1 MVNLKQRRAMMGMT
15 QQQLAE
21 MLNTTQQ
28 TIARWESGKT
38 PIPSNLLKDLAILLS
53 CTIDDILGTA
63 TTKRSMY
70 ARSMTNSLKT
80 NEKLVGFYGG
90 LELSFSS
97 FDEQFEFSIDEGV
110 YEFISRFFEDA
121 PGKSKL
127 DWLFIETM
135 DNWCLFINLRALTYL
150 ETYDD
155 DAVQAP
161 QFDHPEVYKA
171 LTSSSNLEEQELS
184 DALLKYCQEKIRE
197 YDAEDSEA
205 LWSYYNTAQIYTK
218 SGKKHTIFIDE
229 ENAWRL
235 HEFEITFDGL
245 ESDFPYFLR
254 FENESTGGIEIFNV
268 HQIEFIK
275 IPAVAYK
282 AATDDDDDVV
292 EDIEN

>member
-1 MVNLKQRRAMMGMT
+1 MGMT

-38 PIPSNLLKDLAILLS
+38 PIPSTLLKDLAIILS
-53 CTIDDILGTA
+53 CTIEDVLGTA
-63 TTKRSMY
+63 ITKRGMY
-70 ARSMTNSLKT
+70 ARSMTSSLKT
-80 NEKLVGFYGG
+80 KEKLVGLYGG
-90 LELSFSS
+90 LELGFSS
-97 FDEQFEFSIDEGV
+97 FEEQFEFSIDEEV
-110 YEFISRFFEDA
+110 CQFLSRFFEDA

-127 DWLFIETM
+127 DWLFVETM
-135 DNWCLFINLRALTYL
+135 DNWRLFINLRALTCL

-161 QFDHPEVYKA
+161 RFDHPEVYKA
-171 LTSSSNLEEQELS
+171 LTGSSNLEEQELS
-184 DALLKYCQEKIRE
+184 DTLLKYCQEKISE

-205 LWSYYNTAQIYTK
+205 LWDYYNTAQIYTK
-218 SGKKHTIFIDE
+218 SGKSHTVFLDE
-229 ENAWRL
+229 KNAWRL

-275 IPAVAYK
+275 VPAAAYR
-282 AATDDDDDVV
+282 AATASDEEDVV
-292 EDIEN
+292 ENVEN